1 MQAHAELTITD
12 QEEDGTFVGQIVM
25 LDPFVCS
32 ADLENNQESIADTA
46 ELAEALTTPLVFKQ
60 RKNGVIASRFLCE
73 RRLGHGHQPAEGHH
87 QRPASDLAGD
97 DSYTVDEVGGQGTSA
112 RSTNFLSRT
121 TS

>member
-60 RKNGVIASRFLCE
+60 RKNGVIASVSY
-73 RRLGHGHQPAEGHH
+73 
-87 QRPASDLAGD
+87 ASDA
-97 DSYTVDEVGGQGTSA
+97 SATVINLQKGIINALQATLQETIPTRWMRSA
-112 RSTNFLSRT
+112 AKERLPRSTNFLSRT